1 MKFFVM
7 AGEVSGDQHAAALV
21 RAIQKQAPNAQFD
34 FCGGAALEKVI
45 KKPSLIPLDR
55 LSIMGIFKVIQHWK
69 TVRNNFREVKQHLQ
83 SNSFDALI
91 LVDYPGFNLRIA
103 SWAKQRGMKVFY
115 YISPT
120 VWAWKESRI
129 KTIQSSVDQLYC
141 ILPFEQN
148 FYRERGVE
156 VSYFGNPTAVEWRTT
171 EEVKRL
177 DQIALFPGSRK
188 QEILSLAP
196 LFDELINRFPQERF
210 VLSCAP
216 GMDEKWLLSHF
227 KKSNLSVSHLSKTL
241 LKESKA
247 AVLCSGTVSLEAGLA
262 NCPQVLVYRL
272 DRFSWIL
279 AKVLVKLKYISLVN
293 LVLGKSEVEEWV
305 GPHWGV
311 EELSESL
318 NRILG
323 SKSGATTREKLLA
336 AFGELKPE
344 PQIATDI
351 LKRLNH
357 DGTH

>member
-1 MKFFVM
+1 
-7 AGEVSGDQHAAALV
+7 
-21 RAIQKQAPNAQFD
+21 
-34 FCGGAALEKVI
+34 
-45 KKPSLIPLDR
+45 
-55 LSIMGIFKVIQHWK
+55 
-69 TVRNNFREVKQHLQ
+69 
-83 SNSFDALI
+83 
-91 LVDYPGFNLRIA
+91 
-103 SWAKQRGMKVFY
+103 MKVFY

>member
-1 MKFFVM
+1 M

-21 RAIQKQAPNAQFD
+21 RAIQKQAPSSQFD

-45 KKPSLIPLDR
+45 NKPSLISLDR
-55 LSIMGIFKVIQHWK
+55 LSIMGIFNVIKHWK

-129 KTIQSSVDQLYC
+129 KIIQSSVDQLYC

-156 VSYFGNPTAVEWRTT
+156 VSYFGNPTAAEWRRW
-171 EEVKRL
+171 ENPERL
-177 DQIALFPGSRK
+177 NQIALFPGSRK

-196 LFDELINRFPQERF
+196 LFDELMNGFPQEHF

-216 GMDEKWLLSHF
+216 GMEEKWLLSLF
-227 KKSNLSVSHLSKTL
+227 KKSNLSVSHHSKTL

-262 NCPQVLVYRL
+262 NCPQV
-272 DRFSWIL
+272 
-279 AKVLVKLKYISLVN
+279 
-293 LVLGKSEVEEWV
+293 G
-305 GPHWGV
+305 
-311 EELSESL
+311 
-318 NRILG
+318 
-323 SKSGATTREKLLA
+323 
-336 AFGELKPE
+336 
-344 PQIATDI
+344 
-351 LKRLNH
+351 
-357 DGTH
+357 

>member
-34 FCGGAALEKVI
+34 FCGGAALETVI

-69 TVRNNFREVKQHLQ
+69 TVRNNFRVVKQHLQ

-103 SWAKQRGMKVFY
+103 QWAKKRGMKVFY

-129 KTIQSSVDQLYC
+129 KIIESSVDQLYC
-141 ILPFEQN
+141 ILPFEQS

-156 VSYFGNPTAVEWRTT
+156 VSYFGNPTAAEWRTT
-171 EEVKRL
+171 EEVNRL
-177 DQIALFPGSRK
+177 NQIALFPGSRK
-188 QEILSLAP
+188 QEIQSLAP
-196 LFDELINRFPQERF
+196 VFQALMDRFPSEKF
-210 VLSCAP
+210 ILSCAP
-216 GMDEKWLLSHF
+216 GMEEKWLLAQFNHPEISISHQ
-227 KKSNLSVSHLSKTL
+227 SKTL

-272 DRFSWIL
+272 DRFSWML

-293 LVLGKSEVEEWV
+293 LVLGKTEVEEKV
-305 GPHWGV
+305 GPYWGV
-311 EELSESL
+311 DELSESL
-318 NRILG
+318 NRILE
-323 SKSGATTREKLLA
+323 SKSGTATREKLLA
-336 AFGELKPE
+336 AFGELEPE
-344 PQIATDI
+344 PQIAADI
-351 LKRLNH
+351 LKRLIA
-357 DGTH
+357 